1 MKKYARGVALP
12 TLLAA
17 ALALASCGGS
27 GAGGDDMRGMEHGSG
42 STQGE
47 TTGGM
52 AGMNHEGMASGEMA
66 REMLY
71 DENGEY
77 SDVRFVDSMTPHH
90 EGAVEM
96 TEVALE
102 NAEHEE
108 IKDLAGDIIS
118 AQTAEIEIL
127 GEIRAELDAGPKM
140 EVGDEDMQM
149 MGMVDSR
156 ELAPAAL
163 RPGVHGRHDPAPR
176 VGGRDGE
183 RRPRREREPEDKDP
197 RRGHRWRPEAGDRP
211 DGELVREVVP
221 GELGRAPRART

>member
-96 TEVALE
+96 AEVALE

-156 ELAPAAL
+156 ELARQRPFDRAFMDAMIPHHESAVAMANVAL
-163 RPGVHGRHDPAPR
+163 AESENPR
-176 VGGRDGE
+176 IKTLAEDIVGAQ
-183 RRPRREREPEDKDP
+183 RREIGQMENWCERWYPES
-197 RRGHRWRPEAGDRP
+197 
-211 DGELVREVVP
+211 
-221 GELGRAPRART
+221 